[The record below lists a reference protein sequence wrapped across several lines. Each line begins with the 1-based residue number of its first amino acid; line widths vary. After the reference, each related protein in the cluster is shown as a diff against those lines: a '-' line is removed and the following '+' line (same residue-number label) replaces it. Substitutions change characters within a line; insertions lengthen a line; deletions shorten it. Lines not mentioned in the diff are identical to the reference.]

1 MESKEKSFDDLLW
14 NKYDKIQKEFDES
27 QAYYQNLIKYLRE
40 MLTEIDRHES
50 YLSILY
56 NAPQLKNFS
65 KLNELFNLFNQNI
78 NFNIQNRR
86 NFIKDTISSLDK
98 SIAKLKK
105 INPIYLDFKQY
116 LENYTTLKKKFIKA
130 KEKFHESVSSIEK
143 QTLLKIKEGT
153 ESQESNNIE
162 ISNKL
167 KKEVS
172 ENLKKYQSNIEQINK
187 KREEF
192 ISRQKN
198 LIKSYVDIE
207 SFNIN
212 MYYDIL
218 GNFLFLEKEKQF
230 VFFNSA
236 KFNKLQKEKKEK
248 NINKEIKEYFNN
260 FEVNNKDDEKNEIL
274 FEGYKSKIDFDKCTS
289 TEDAKNFS
297 KAIDII
303 EKDFKDIFDKITL
316 EKEKSKKKIREWTKK
331 FFELDKNNIEFDK
344 DSMEKYYYPTLKFPY
359 THKSF
364 LKIVSDLRSNS
375 QFKRNKQLID
385 LLGKAF
391 KIILAEAK
399 IRKNLYNAKNC
410 IILSQTFYYLDNNKK
425 IFATEFLKKDTWLS
439 DKNFWIEFCSYV
451 IDEELKQLGISNSEI
466 NFDDIQKNKKYPEKL
481 SSKINNIIFTQLCT
495 LIQNIIF
502 FTNNSSLVMEI
513 IEKYKE
519 KYSYLTENNIKIL
532 KSLIFS
538 DKPSL

>member
-1 MESKEKSFDDLLW
+1 M
-14 NKYDKIQKEFDES
+14 
-27 QAYYQNLIKYLRE
+27 
-40 MLTEIDRHES
+40 
-50 YLSILY
+50 
-56 NAPQLKNFS
+56 
-65 KLNELFNLFNQNI
+65 
-78 NFNIQNRR
+78 
-86 NFIKDTISSLDK
+86 
-98 SIAKLKK
+98 
-105 INPIYLDFKQY
+105 
-116 LENYTTLKKKFIKA
+116 
-130 KEKFHESVSSIEK
+130 
-143 QTLLKIKEGT
+143 
-153 ESQESNNIE
+153 
-162 ISNKL
+162 
-167 KKEVS
+167 
-172 ENLKKYQSNIEQINK
+172 
-187 KREEF
+187 
-192 ISRQKN
+192 
-198 LIKSYVDIE
+198 IKSYVDIE

-331 FFELDKNNIEFDK
+331 FFELDNNNIEFDK

-425 IFATEFLKKDTWLS
+425 IFASEFLKKDTWLS

-502 FTNNSSLVMEI
+502 FTNNSSLAMEI

-538 DKPSL
+538 DKPNL

>member
-172 ENLKKYQSNIEQINK
+172 ENLKKYQTNIEQINK

-260 FEVNNKDDEKNEIL
+260 FEENNKDDEKNEIL

-344 DSMEKYYYPTLKFPY
+344 DSMEKYY
-359 THKSF
+359 
-364 LKIVSDLRSNS
+364 
-375 QFKRNKQLID
+375 
-385 LLGKAF
+385 
-391 KIILAEAK
+391 
-399 IRKNLYNAKNC
+399 
-410 IILSQTFYYLDNNKK
+410 
-425 IFATEFLKKDTWLS
+425 
-439 DKNFWIEFCSYV
+439 
-451 IDEELKQLGISNSEI
+451 
-466 NFDDIQKNKKYPEKL
+466 
-481 SSKINNIIFTQLCT
+481 
-495 LIQNIIF
+495 
-502 FTNNSSLVMEI
+502 
-513 IEKYKE
+513 
-519 KYSYLTENNIKIL
+519 
-532 KSLIFS
+532 
-538 DKPSL
+538 

>member
-172 ENLKKYQSNIEQINK
+172 ENLKKYQTNIEQINK

-274 FEGYKSKIDFDKCTS
+274 FEGYKSKIDFDKCNTS
-289 TEDAKNFS
+289 EDINNFAK
-297 KAIDII
+297 AVDII
-303 EKDFKDIFDKITL
+303 DKDFKDFFDGTTL
-316 EKEKSKKKIREWTKK
+316 EKEKSKNKIRNWTKK
-331 FFELDKNNIEFDK
+331 FFELDKKNIDFDK
-344 DSMEKYYYPTLKFPY
+344 ESMEKYYYSTLKIPY
-359 THKSF
+359 THNSF
-364 LKIVSDLRSNS
+364 LKIITDLRSISDFN
-375 QFKRNKQLID
+375 KNKQLID
-385 LLGKAF
+385 LLGEAF

-399 IRKNLYNAKNC
+399 INNDFHNAKNC
-410 IILSQTFYYLDNNKK
+410 LILSQTFYYLDNDQK
-425 IFATEFLKKDTWLS
+425 IYASEYLKKDSWLTE
-439 DKNFWIEFCSYV
+439 KNFWIGFGSYM
-451 IDEELKQLGISNSEI
+451 IDEELKKLAKSNSEL
-466 NFDDIQKNKKYPEKL
+466 NYEDIEKNKKYPEKL
-481 SSKINNIIFTQLCT
+481 CSKIDNVLFSQLCALIKNIIYFM
-495 LIQNIIF
+495 
-502 FTNNSSLVMEI
+502 NNSSLVIEI
-513 IEKYKE
+513 IEKFKE
-519 KYSYLTENNIKIL
+519 KYSYLTEKNIALLKIMI
-532 KSLIFS
+532 SS
-538 DKPSL
+538 EETAN